1 MECRDA
7 CLVSRHGF
15 SCLALGSVSTL
26 LVLALSQVPMTPRVS
41 FLMTV
46 LTVSLSRIA
55 NCLFC
60 AETLAFLAESTQG
73 H

>member
-15 SCLALGSVSTL
+15 SCLGLGSVSTL
-26 LVLALSQVPMTPRVS
+26 LVLSPVPMTPRVS

-46 LTVSLSRIA
+46 LTVSLSRIV

-60 AETLAFLAESTQG
+60 AETLAFLAESAQG